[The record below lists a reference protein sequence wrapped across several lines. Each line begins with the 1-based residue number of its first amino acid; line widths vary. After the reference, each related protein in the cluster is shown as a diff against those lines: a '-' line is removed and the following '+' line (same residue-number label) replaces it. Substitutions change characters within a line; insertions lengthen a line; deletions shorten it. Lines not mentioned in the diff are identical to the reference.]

1 MMNTEII
8 NYLELMKDS
17 LVKKEKIL
25 AALLEFTKEQESLLG
40 ETDFDDD
47 AFDDLITKKSCL
59 IEEIN
64 KLDEGFDL
72 IYKRIADKVKTEPA
86 LYKENIEKLQE
97 FIRNLVDKGVEIET
111 AERRNQIKFDMKVSK
126 SKDKIKSYNLNSSAV
141 TKYYRKM
148 TENTGEG
155 TYFLNKKKK

>member
-1 MMNTEII
+1 MMNTEIN

-25 AALLEFTKEQESLLG
+25 DALLEFTKEQESLLG

-141 TKYYRKM
+141 TKYYSNM
-148 TENTGEG
+148 SGNTGES
-155 TYFLNKKKK
+155 TYFLDHKK